1 MVIWDISIILTTQEA
16 KAERIPVEAWATEW
30 DLKAK
35 TQTNMPKGGTCL

>member
-1 MVIWDISIILTTQEA
+1 MAMWDISIIPTTQEV

-35 TQTNMPKGGTCL
+35 TNMPKGGTCL